1 MLAEVLYSVSAFWF
15 CIVRH
20 CSEVMLD
27 MYVRLLI
34 NHLSE
39 FAYPAEMA
47 RLR

>member
-1 MLAEVLYSVSAFWF
+1 M
-15 CIVRH
+15 
-20 CSEVMLD
+20 D

-39 FAYPAEMA
+39 LAYPAEMA